1 MRKIVLLSA
10 LVSILL
16 PLTSHFS
23 PLSAC
28 TNFIV
33 CKKASAD
40 GSVFVTYNAD
50 SYGAFMPLYHFP
62 AAKHGAGEMR
72 KVYEWDTNKY
82 LGEIPE
88 VAETYNVI
96 GNSNEWQ
103 VTIGETT
110 FGGREEMADS
120 TGIIDY
126 GSLIYI
132 TLQRAKTARE
142 ALQVMTSLV
151 EQFGYC
157 SEGETFSV
165 ADKDEAWMLEMMGCG
180 PDRTKEQG
188 RTVWVAVRI
197 PDDAIAAH
205 ANQSRITKFL
215 DGRYVQVKMKDLLN
229 PKAFAKAERQLLKAN
244 QKPQTSNLKPQTL
257 MLCSDNV
264 VSYARTM
271 GWFEG
276 KDADFSYNAA
286 YAKPDFSGRRYCEAR
301 VWSFFNRFADD
312 FSEYVPYAAGIE
324 PNTKEMPLWIIP
336 NKKVTMQ
343 DIRDAMRDHYE
354 GTPFALDSKGDI
366 GGGIFQMPYRPSPL
380 SFKLD
385 GQEVFNERPISTQ
398 QSAFSF
404 ISQMRSSLPREVG
417 ACFWFGNDDGNMVA
431 YTPMYSC
438 ITRRPKCFSGEG
450 ADDVTVSMDNAFWV
464 CNWVSNMVY
473 PRYSMMFPSLKE
485 VRDSLDASYAQLQP
499 DIEAKALAL
508 STADERIRL
517 LTDYS
522 CQKGDEMIAR
532 WQQLAFFLIVKYN
545 DMVVKPT
552 DEQGRFLRNQYGGG
566 AKVVRPGFPEAYARE
581 LLKQTGSRYLV
592 PEKEKKD

>member
-1 MRKIVLLSA
+1 MRRKFLLLGIA
-10 LVSILL
+10 LQCSIFNIQW
-16 PLTSHFS
+16 SQ
-23 PLSAC
+23 AC

-33 CKKASAD
+33 GKKASGD

-50 SYGAFMPLYHFP
+50 SYGAFMPLYHYP
-62 AAKHGAGEMR
+62 AAKHQAGEMR

-88 VAETYNVI
+88 AAETWNVI

-132 TLQRAKTARE
+132 ALQRSKTARE

-151 EQFGYC
+151 AEYGYC

-215 DGRYVQVKMKDLLN
+215 DGSYVQVKMKDLFN
-229 PKAFAKAERQLLKAN
+229 PKAMAKAGRNA
-244 QKPQTSNLKPQTL
+244 QKLNAKSLVV
-257 MLCSDNV
+257 CSDNV
-264 VSYARTM
+264 VSYARKM

-276 KDADFSYNAA
+276 NDADFSYNAA

-324 PNTKEMPLWIIP
+324 KDAKEMPLWIIP
-336 NKKVTMQ
+336 NKKVPLE
-343 DIRDAMRDHYE
+343 DLRAAMRDHYE
-354 GTPFALDSKGDI
+354 GTPFALDQKGDI

-380 SFKLD
+380 SFKVD
-385 GQEVFNERPISTQ
+385 DVEYFNERPISTQ
-398 QSAFSF
+398 QTAWSF

-438 ITRRPKCFSGEG
+438 ITRVPKCFSGEG
-450 ADDVTVSMDNAFWV
+450 ADDVTFSMDNAFWV

-499 DIEAKALAL
+499 EIEAKALAL
-508 STADERIRL
+508 STAEERIKL

-522 CQKGDEMIAR
+522 CKKGDEMIAR

-545 DMVVKPT
+545 DIVVKPT
-552 DEQGRFLRNQYGGG
+552 DEQGRFLRNKYGGG
-566 AKVVRPGFPEAYARE
+566 AKVVRPGFPDAYARE
-581 LLKQTGSRYLV
+581 LLNQTGTKYLV
-592 PEKEKKD
+592 PKEEKK

>member
-1 MRKIVLLSA
+1 MKRKLILSA
-10 LVSILL
+10 LLVAGSYAM
-16 PLTSHFS
+16 
-23 PLSAC
+23 AC

-33 CKKASAD
+33 GKKASAD

-50 SYGAFMPLYHFP
+50 SYGAFMPLYHYP
-62 AAKHGAGEMR
+62 AAKHQPGEMR

-82 LGEIPE
+82 LGQIAEA
-88 VAETYNVI
+88 AETWNVI

-110 FGGREEMADS
+110 FGGRHEMTDS

-142 ALQVMTSLV
+142 AIVTMTSLV
-151 EQFGYC
+151 EQYGYY

-180 PDRTKEQG
+180 PDRTKSKE

-197 PDDAIAAH
+197 PDDAVAAH
-205 ANQSRITKFL
+205 ANQSRITRFL
-215 DGRYVQVKMKDLLN
+215 DGRYTPVKVKDLLKKYPVN
-229 PKAFAKAERQLLKAN
+229 GK
-244 QKPQTSNLKPQTL
+244 KPVPNLVVY
-257 MLCSDNV
+257 SDNV
-264 VSYARTM
+264 VKYARTM

-286 YAKPDFSGRRYCEAR
+286 YAAPDFSGRRYCEAR

-312 FSEYVPYAAGIE
+312 FSQYVPYAAGIE
-324 PNTKEMPLWIIP
+324 KNAKEMPLWIIP
-336 NKKVTMQ
+336 NKKVTLQ
-343 DIRDAMRDHYE
+343 DLRDAMRDHYE
-354 GTPFALDSKGDI
+354 GTPFALDGADDI
-366 GGGIFQMPYRPSPL
+366 GGGMFEMPYRVSPL
-380 SFKLD
+380 SFKVD
-385 GQEVFNERPISTQ
+385 GKEYFNERPISTFQ
-398 QSAFSF
+398 TAWSF
-404 ISQMRSSLPREVG
+404 ISQMRSSLPREIG

-438 ITRRPKCFSGEG
+438 MTRVPKCFSGEG
-450 ADDVTVSMDNAFWV
+450 ADDVTFSMENAFWV

-485 VRDSLDASYAQLQP
+485 VRDSLDASYDKLQQQIEVQAQ
-499 DIEAKALAL
+499 ALEG
-508 STADERIRL
+508 DRRIKF

-522 CQKGDEMIAR
+522 CQKGDEMIDR
-532 WQQLAFFLIVKYN
+532 WRQLAYFLIVKYN

-552 DEQGRFLRNQYGGG
+552 DKNGVFERNKFGGG
-566 AKVVRPGFPEAYARE
+566 ARVQRPGMPEGYAHKF
-581 LLKQTGSRYLV
+581 LKQTGDKFAV
-592 PEKEKKD
+592 PQEEKK

>member
-1 MRKIVLLSA
+1 MRIIVLVLLS
-10 LVSILL
+10 V
-16 PLTSHFS
+16 
-23 PLSAC
+23 LSLSSAFAC

-33 CKKASAD
+33 GKKASAD

-50 SYGAFMPLYHFP
+50 SYGAFMPLYHYP
-62 AAKHGAGEMR
+62 AAKHEAGEMC
-72 KVYEWDTNKY
+72 KVFEWDTNKY

-88 VAETYNVI
+88 APETWNVI

-110 FGGREEMADS
+110 FGGREEMTDS

-132 TLQRAKTARE
+132 ALQRSKTARE

-151 EQFGYC
+151 EQYGYY

-165 ADKDEAWMLEMMGCG
+165 ADKDEVWMLEMMGCG

-188 RTVWVAVRI
+188 RSVWVAVRI
-197 PDDAIAAH
+197 PDDAVAAH

-215 DGRYVQVKMKDLLN
+215 DGRYVQVKMQDLLKKYPVN
-229 PKAFAKAERQLLKAN
+229 GK
-244 QKPQTSNLKPQTL
+244 KPVPNL
-257 MLCSDNV
+257 MVCSDNV
-264 VSYARTM
+264 VSYARAM
-271 GWFEG
+271 GWYDG

-286 YAKPDFSGRRYCEAR
+286 YAVPDFSGRRYCEAR

-324 PNTKEMPLWIIP
+324 KDTKEMPLWIIP
-336 NKKVTMQ
+336 NKKVTLQ
-343 DIRDAMRDHYE
+343 DLRDAMRDHYE
-354 GTPFALDSKGDI
+354 GTPFALDSAGDI
-366 GGGIFQMPYRPSPL
+366 GGGMFRMPYRVSPL
-380 SFKLD
+380 SFKID
-385 GQEVFNERPISTQ
+385 DVEYFNERPISTFQ
-398 QSAFSF
+398 TAWSF

-438 ITRRPKCFSGEG
+438 ITRRPLCFSGEG
-450 ADDVTVSMDNAFWV
+450 ADDVTFSIDNAFWV

-473 PRYSMMFPSLKE
+473 PRYEMMFPSLQA
-485 VRDSLDASYAQLQP
+485 VRDSLDQSYERLQP
-499 DIEAKALAL
+499 EIEAKALAL
-508 STADERIRL
+508 ATPEERISF

-532 WQQLAFFLIVKYN
+532 WQKLAFFLIVKYN

-552 DEQGRFLRNQYGGG
+552 DDNGTFLRNKYGDGERV
-566 AKVVRPGFPEAYARE
+566 KRPGLPDAYARE
-581 LLKQTGSRYLV
+581 LIKQTGTKFLV
-592 PEKEKKD
+592 PKER

>member
-1 MRKIVLLSA
+1 MSKKIIVMSMRKIVLVLLS
-10 LVSILL
+10 V
-16 PLTSHFS
+16 
-23 PLSAC
+23 LSLSSAFAC

-33 CKKASAD
+33 GKKASAD

-50 SYGAFMPLYHFP
+50 SYGAFMPLYHYP
-62 AAKHGAGEMR
+62 AAKHEAGEMR
-72 KVYEWDTNKY
+72 KVFEWDTNKY

-88 VAETYNVI
+88 AAETWNVI

-132 TLQRAKTARE
+132 ALQRSKTARE

-151 EQFGYC
+151 EQYGYC

-215 DGRYVQVKMKDLLN
+215 DGRYTQVKMKDL
-229 PKAFAKAERQLLKAN
+229 FAKKYALNAK
-244 QKPQTSNLKPQTL
+244 KPITNL
-257 MLCSDNV
+257 MVCSDNV
-264 VSYARTM
+264 VNYARKM

-276 KDADFSYNAA
+276 SDAEFSYNAA

-324 PNTKEMPLWIIP
+324 KDAKEMPLWIIP
-336 NKKVTMQ
+336 NKKVTLE

-354 GTPFALDSKGDI
+354 GTPFALDQKGDI

-380 SFKLD
+380 SFKVD
-385 GQEVFNERPISTQ
+385 DVEYFNERPISTQ
-398 QSAFSF
+398 QTAWSF

-450 ADDVTVSMDNAFWV
+450 ADDVTFSMDNAYWV

-499 DIEAKALAL
+499 EIEAKALAL
-508 STADERIRL
+508 PTAEERIKL

-522 CQKGDEMIAR
+522 CKKGDEMIAR
-532 WQQLAFFLIVKYN
+532 WQKLAFFLIVKYN
-545 DMVVKPT
+545 DIVVKPT
-552 DEQGRFLRNQYGGG
+552 DEQGRFLRNKFGGG
-566 AKVVRPGFPEAYARE
+566 AKVVRPGFPDAYARE
-581 LLKQTGSRYLV
+581 LLKQTGTKYLV
-592 PEKEKKD
+592 PKEEKK

>member
-1 MRKIVLLSA
+1 MRKIVLVLLS
-10 LVSILL
+10 V
-16 PLTSHFS
+16 
-23 PLSAC
+23 LSLSSAFAC

-33 CKKASAD
+33 GKKASAD

-50 SYGAFMPLYHFP
+50 SYGAFMPLYHYP
-62 AAKHGAGEMR
+62 AAKHQAGEMR
-72 KVYEWDTNKY
+72 KVFEWDTNKY

-88 VAETYNVI
+88 AAETYNVI

-132 TLQRAKTARE
+132 ALQRSKTARE

-151 EQFGYC
+151 DQYGYC

-215 DGRYVQVKMKDLLN
+215 DGRYTQVKMKDL
-229 PKAFAKAERQLLKAN
+229 FAKKYALNAK
-244 QKPQTSNLKPQTL
+244 KPITNL
-257 MLCSDNV
+257 MVCSDNV
-264 VSYARTM
+264 VNYARKM

-276 KDADFSYNAA
+276 SDAEFSYNAA

-324 PNTKEMPLWIIP
+324 KDAKEMPLWIIP
-336 NKKVTMQ
+336 NKKVSLE
-343 DIRDAMRDHYE
+343 DLRAAMRDHYE
-354 GTPFALDSKGDI
+354 GTPFALDQKGDI

-380 SFKLD
+380 SFKVD
-385 GQEVFNERPISTQ
+385 DVEYFNERPISTQ
-398 QSAFSF
+398 QTAWSF

-438 ITRRPKCFSGEG
+438 ITRVPKCFSGEG
-450 ADDVTVSMDNAFWV
+450 ADDVTFSMDNAFWV

-499 DIEAKALAL
+499 EIEAKALAL
-508 STADERIRL
+508 PTAEERIKL

-522 CQKGDEMIAR
+522 CKKGDEMIAR

-545 DMVVKPT
+545 DIVVKPT
-552 DEQGRFLRNQYGGG
+552 DEQGRFLRNKFGGG
-566 AKVVRPGFPEAYARE
+566 AKVVRPGFPDAYARE
-581 LLKQTGSRYLV
+581 LLNQTGTKYLV
-592 PEKEKKD
+592 PKEEKK

>member
-1 MRKIVLLSA
+1 MKKIIVLSA

-16 PLTSHFS
+16 TLTSHLS

-33 CKKASAD
+33 GKKASAD

-50 SYGAFMPLYHFP
+50 SYGAFMPLYHYP
-62 AAKHGAGEMR
+62 AANHGAGEMR
-72 KVYEWDTNKY
+72 QIHEWDTNKY

-88 VAETYNVI
+88 AAETYNVI

-110 FGGREEMADS
+110 FGGREEMVDS
-120 TGIIDY
+120 TGILDY

-132 TLQRAKTARE
+132 ALQRSKTARE
-142 ALQVMTSLV
+142 ALQVMTSLA
-151 EQFGYC
+151 EQYGYY

-188 RTVWVAVRI
+188 RVVWVAVRI

-215 DGRYVQVKMKDLLN
+215 DGRYLQVKMKDLLN
-229 PKAFAKAERQLLKAN
+229 PKAMAKIEKKFQNSKLNAQ
-244 QKPQTSNLKPQTL
+244 SL

-264 VSYARTM
+264 VSYARAM
-271 GWFEG
+271 GWYEG
-276 KDADFSYNAA
+276 KDEDFSYNAA
-286 YAKPDFSGRRYCEAR
+286 YAFPDFSGRRYCEAR
-301 VWSFFNRFADD
+301 VWSFFNRFTDD

-336 NKKVTMQ
+336 NKLVTLQ
-343 DIRDAMRDHYE
+343 DLRDAMRDHYE
-354 GTPFALDSKGDI
+354 DTPFALDQKGDI
-366 GGGIFQMPYRPSPL
+366 GGGMFGMPYRVSPL

-385 GQEVFNERPISTQ
+385 GKEYFNERPISTFQ
-398 QSAFSF
+398 TAWSF
-404 ISQMRSSLPREVG
+404 ISQMRSSQPREVG

-438 ITRRPKCFSGEG
+438 ITRRPKCFTEEG
-450 ADDVTVSMDNAFWV
+450 ADDVTFSMDNAYWV

-473 PRYSMMFPSLKE
+473 PRYSMMFPSLKA
-485 VRDSLDASYAQLQP
+485 VRDSLDASYSVLQP
-499 DIEAKALAL
+499 EIEAKALAL
-508 STADERIRL
+508 ATLEERVKF

-522 CQKGDEMIAR
+522 CQKGDEMISR

-545 DMVVKPT
+545 DIVVKPT
-552 DEQGRFLRNQYGGG
+552 DENGRFERNKYGGG
-566 AKVVRPGFPEAYARE
+566 AKVKRPGLPETYARE
-581 LLKQTGSRYLV
+581 LIRQTGDKFLV